1 VGGSKMTTIIS
12 LIIVLAMAFVV
23 FAEITECLLLNV
35 F

>member
-1 VGGSKMTTIIS
+1 MGGNKLTTIIG
-12 LIIVLAMAFVV
+12 LVIVLAMAFVV